1 MIDKEEKESEKK
13 TKKSLPGLNHP
24 YSILTNIVAQ
34 VDPEQKVENAE
45 KLYKYYDFIVI
56 GKQSLYLLYT
66 TVPTMIY
73 KFI

>member
-1 MIDKEEKESEKK
+1 MKK
-13 TKKSLPGLNHP
+13 KIFTCSKPSI